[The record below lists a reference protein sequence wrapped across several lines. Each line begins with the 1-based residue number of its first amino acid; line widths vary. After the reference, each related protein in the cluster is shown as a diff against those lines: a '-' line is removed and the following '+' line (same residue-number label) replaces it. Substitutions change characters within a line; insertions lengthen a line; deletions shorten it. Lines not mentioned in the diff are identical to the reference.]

1 MRTGKIS
8 VKISKSLGLTEQHR
22 DALRQ
27 FLPYCSRSLGLSN
40 DYVGYLVD
48 NREKYEI
55 ESTAYSNYASKS
67 FYIYCKGRA
76 FADILRS
83 IAHELSHFSQH
94 EDGEIEGE
102 RLHFSSEYEDEANAF
117 AGQMLNAF
125 SEVLGYEKIFERKK

>member
-1 MRTGKIS
+1 MRTGKIRA
-8 VKISKSLGLTEQHR
+8 KFSKSLDFSEQHR
-22 DALRQ
+22 DALRK
-27 FLPYCSRSLGLSN
+27 FLPYCSRSLGLTN
-40 DYVGYLVD
+40 DYTGYLVD
-48 NREKYEI
+48 DRENYGI
-55 ESTAYSNYASKS
+55 DSTAYSNYASKS

-94 EDGEIEGE
+94 ENDEIEGE

>member
-8 VKISKSLGLTEQHR
+8 VKISKSLKFTERHKVT
-22 DALRQ
+22 LSE

-48 NREKYEI
+48 SREKYGI
-55 ESTAYSNYASKS
+55 ESTAYSNYEKREL
-67 FYIYCKGRA
+67 YIYCRGRA

-94 EDGEIEGE
+94 ENGEVEGE

-125 SEVLGYEKIFERKK
+125 SEVVGYEKIFERKS